1 MRVLWVCN
9 IMLPAI
15 AASLQRESSN
25 KEGWLTG
32 LFESLCKG
40 VPGLELGVAFPVSPV
55 EEKLKGSLE
64 SVKFFGFREKTSK
77 PDQFEPMLEQ
87 EMQEIL
93 QDFQPDLLHCFGA
106 EYPHTLAAVRAFGRP
121 DRSLISMQGLC
132 TLCAEAYMAN
142 LPERVKTSVTFRD
155 WLKRDS
161 LLQQQD
167 KFRLRGRHEQEAVS
181 LAGHVAGRTA
191 WDRQWT
197 AVWNPRVEYHLL
209 NETLRPC
216 FYQGKWQYQS
226 CDRHTLFMSQGDY
239 PLKGLHYMLD
249 AMPVI
254 LERYPDTQLYVAGN
268 SLLRSGLLAP
278 LKISGYGRYLEKRIK
293 GLELSG
299 HVTFLGSLGAEQMK
313 RQYLCCNAY
322 VCASSCENSPNSL
335 GEAMLLGVPVVAGVA
350 GGIGSMIT
358 QQEGWL
364 FPGYSGEGEGQGER
378 ISKALAECVLEVFD
392 LGEQVGERTERAAAH
407 ARRTHDGPENTRQL
421 IALYEELTEA

>member
-15 AASLQRESSN
+15 AASLQRECSH

-32 LFESLCKG
+32 LFDSLRKG
-40 VPGLELGVAFPVSPV
+40 VPEFDLGVAFPVSPV
-55 EEKLKGSLE
+55 EEKLKGSIDA
-64 SVKFFGFREKTSK
+64 VRYYGFREKTGK
-77 PDQFEPMLEQ
+77 PEQYESALEQ

-121 DRSLISMQGLC
+121 DRSLIYMQGLC

-142 LPERVKTSVTFRD
+142 LPEKVKTSVTFRD

-161 LLQQQD
+161 LLHQQD
-167 KFRLRGRHEQEAVS
+167 KFRLRGRHEQEAVR
-181 LAGHVAGRTA
+181 LAEHVAGRTA

-197 AVWNPRVEYHLL
+197 GEWNPKAKYHLL

-216 FYQGKWQYQS
+216 FYQGNWQYEN

-249 AMPVI
+249 AMPMI
-254 LERYPDTQLYVAGN
+254 LERYPDAHLYVAGN
-268 SLLRSGLLAP
+268 SLLRRGLLAP

-293 GLELSG
+293 NLNLSE
-299 HVTFLGSLGAEQMK
+299 HVTFLGTLGAEQMK
-313 RQYLCCNAY
+313 RQYLHSNAY
-322 VCASSCENSPNSL
+322 VCASSCENSPNSI

-364 FPGYSGEGEGQGER
+364 FPGYSGEGEGQGGR
-378 ISKALAECVLEVFD
+378 ISKALAEGVLEVFD
-392 LGEQVGERTERAAAH
+392 LGEQVCERTKRAAAH
-407 ARRTHDGPENTRQL
+407 ARRTHDGPENTRRL
-421 IALYEELTEA
+421 IALYEELTEV